1 MYRFYKTISAVLH
14 PIMVPTIGVLLYLL
28 ILPNSYTSRQKTA
41 LLALIFVTTYLVPIL
56 ILELFKK
63 FNLINNFNINGVK
76 ERKVPVALM
85 IIVFYL
91 LGNTIENNI
100 KMTDISLLFY
110 TSSIAL
116 TFVYLCLTYQ
126 LKVSIHLLSLGI
138 STGFFILIGFI
149 YNYSLPAVV
158 IGNILLA
165 GIVANAR
172 LYLKMHQPK
181 EVYLGFLSGLIAPFI
196 VYNFL

>member
-1 MYRFYKTISAVLH
+1 MNRFYKTISVVLH

-28 ILPNSYTSRQKTA
+28 IIPNSYTSKQKTV
-41 LLALIFVTTYLVPIL
+41 LLALIFVTTYLLPLLIL
-56 ILELFKK
+56 ILFKI
-63 FNLINNFNINGVK
+63 LIPKVSKK

-116 TFVYLCLTYQ
+116 TFVYLCLAYR

-138 STGFFILIGFI
+138 STGFFMLIGFI
-149 YNYSLPAVV
+149 YNYSLPIVV
-158 IGNILLA
+158 IVNILLA

-172 LYLKMHQPK
+172 LHLKMHQPK
-181 EVYLGFLSGLIAPFI
+181 EVYLGFLSGLIAPFV

>member
-1 MYRFYKTISAVLH
+1 MHRFYKTISTVLH

-41 LLALIFVTTYLVPIL
+41 LLALIFITTYLVPIL
-56 ILELFKK
+56 ILVLFKK

-91 LGNTIENNI
+91 LGNTIANNI
-100 KMTDISLLFY
+100 KMMDISLLFY
-110 TSSIAL
+110 ASSIAL
-116 TFVYLCLTYQ
+116 TFVYLCLAYQ
-126 LKVSIHLLSLGI
+126 LKISIHLLSLGL

-149 YNYSLPAVV
+149 YNYSFPIVV

-165 GIVANAR
+165 GIVANGR
-172 LYLKMHQPK
+172 LHLKIHRPK
-181 EVYLGFLSGLIAPFI
+181 EVYLGFLSGLIAPFV

>member
-1 MYRFYKTISAVLH
+1 
-14 PIMVPTIGVLLYLL
+14 MVPTISIILYLL
-28 ILPNSYTSRQKTA
+28 ILPNSYTSSQKTA
-41 LLALIFVTTYLVPIL
+41 LLALIFITTYLVPIL
-56 ILELFKK
+56 ILALFKK
-63 FNLINNFNINGVK
+63 LNLINNFNIKGVK
-76 ERKVPVALM
+76 ERKIPVAIM

-116 TFVYLCLTYQ
+116 TFVYLCLAYQ
-126 LKVSIHLLSLGI
+126 LKISIHLLSLGI

-149 YNYSLPAVV
+149 YNYSVPIVV
-158 IGNILLA
+158 IVNILLA

-172 LYLKMHQPK
+172 LHLKMHRPK
-181 EVYLGFLSGLIAPFI
+181 EVYLGFLSGIIAPFV

>member
-1 MYRFYKTISAVLH
+1 MHRFYKTISAVLH
-14 PIMVPTIGVLLYLL
+14 PIMVPTTGVLLYLL

-41 LLALIFVTTYLVPIL
+41 LLALIFITTYLVPIL
-56 ILELFKK
+56 ILVLFKK

-149 YNYSLPAVV
+149 YNYSLPIVV

-172 LYLKMHQPK
+172 MYLKIHQPK
-181 EVYLGFLSGLIAPFI
+181 EVYLGFLSGLIAPFV
-196 VYNFL
+196 VYSFL